1 MLNQINWKRIKNY
14 GNLFNLF
21 FNVNMTLDTKKQQH
35 LLLFKLSKPKV
46 YLIYY

>member
-1 MLNQINWKRIKNY
+1 
-14 GNLFNLF
+14 
-21 FNVNMTLDTKKQQH
+21 MTLDTKKQQH